1 MYPAANR
8 NPFAFV
14 AAGLVLLIV
23 ACEVHGQSKKT
34 PAASGAATG
43 WPQFLGPD
51 RNGISQ
57 ETGLIAACSPIV
69 VSKRPKTR
77 GLPTRKLNTMIARAS
92 DKTAR
97 N

>member
-1 MYPAANR
+1 MHPPANR

-23 ACEVHGQSKKT
+23 
-34 PAASGAATG
+34 
-43 WPQFLGPD
+43 
-51 RNGISQ
+51 
-57 ETGLIAACSPIV
+57 ACSPIV